1 MERKKNIPWWL
12 IISMLVFFWPVGL
25 VLMFIKIFG
34 EDDEQKRTTGRKN
47 NGYRMDKSYTDVPFT
62 SSDGEIGA
70 KLKPRQLK
78 KMFSPTKGKLLRNLG
93 IGLTFA
99 GGIGSIIA
107 FLANMLSYGWLGE
120 SLMISSIVF
129 LTIGAPGLGLTFW
142 GQSMLKKARRYSRY
156 ARLIGDSSEVSLDR
170 LAGAMGVDF
179 DKVCSDLQKMLDGGC
194 FEGYYVDVERRVLTR
209 GRLGAAAPQQ
219 RSNTQQKQTSAGEKA
234 QKNMHP
240 ADHIHAINESIRQAE
255 VSQKITR
262 LEALTRRIYNYT
274 EAYPEKDKLARSFKE
289 RYLPKTIK
297 ILESYSRFEQSGSSG
312 ENVRAAMQD
321 VEAVLD
327 VLIASFEKQLDMLY
341 MDEALDITTDIDA
354 LESMLAGDGLG
365 QSPFAMGQGME

>member
-70 KLKPRQLK
+70 KLKPKQLK
-78 KMFSPTKGKLLRNLG
+78 KIFSLTKGKLLRNLG

-99 GGIGSIIA
+99 GGLGSIIA

-240 ADHIHAINESIRQAE
+240 ADHIHAINETIRQAE

-262 LEALTRRIYNYT
+262 LETLTRRIYNYT

>member
-1 MERKKNIPWWL
+1 MERKKNLPWWL

>member
-34 EDDEQKRTTGRKN
+34 EDDEQKRTAGRKN

-99 GGIGSIIA
+99 GGLGSIIA

-156 ARLIGDSSEVSLDR
+156 ARLIGDSGEVSLDR

-240 ADHIHAINESIRQAE
+240 ADHIHAINETIRQAE

-262 LEALTRRIYNYT
+262 LETLTRRIYNYT

>member
-1 MERKKNIPWWL
+1 LERKKNIPWWL

-70 KLKPRQLK
+70 KLKPKQLK
-78 KMFSPTKGKLLRNLG
+78 KIFSLTKGKLLRNLG

-99 GGIGSIIA
+99 GGLGSIIA

-240 ADHIHAINESIRQAE
+240 ADHIHAINETIRQAE

-262 LEALTRRIYNYT
+262 LETLTRRIYNYT

>member
-1 MERKKNIPWWL
+1 LERKKNIPWWL

-70 KLKPRQLK
+70 KLKPKQLK
-78 KMFSPTKGKLLRNLG
+78 KIFSLTKGKLLRNLG

-99 GGIGSIIA
+99 GGLGSIIA

-219 RSNTQQKQTSAGEKA
+219 RSNAQQKQTSAGEKA
-234 QKNMHP
+234 QKNRHP
-240 ADHIHAINESIRQAE
+240 ADQIHAINENIRQAE

>member
-1 MERKKNIPWWL
+1 MEHKKNIPWWL
-12 IISMLVFFWPVGL
+12 IITMLVFFWPVGL

-34 EDDEQKRTTGRKN
+34 DDEGQKRTTGRKN

-70 KLKPRQLK
+70 TLKPKQLK
-78 KMFSPTKGKLLRNLG
+78 KMFSLTKGKLLRN
-93 IGLTFA
+93 IGLVLTFL
-99 GGIGSIIA
+99 GGLASVMTFIGT
-107 FLANMLSYGWLGE
+107 MLDYYWLTE
-120 SLMISSIVF
+120 ALMISSMVF
-129 LTIGAPGLGLTFW
+129 LGIGAPGLALTFW
-142 GQSMLKKARRYSRY
+142 GQSILGKAQRYSRY

-170 LAGAMGVDF
+170 MAGAMGVDF

-194 FEGYYVDVERRVLTR
+194 FEGYYVDIERRILTR
-209 GRLGAAAPQQ
+209 GRLDASMPRQQAQTRQHEAP
-219 RSNTQQKQTSAGEKA
+219 KA
-234 QKNMHP
+234 EEAPRRVHP
-240 ADHIHAINESIRQAE
+240 ADQIHAINENIRQAE
-255 VSQKITR
+255 VAQKITR

-274 EAYPEKDKLARSFKE
+274 EAYPEKEKLARSFKE

-312 ENVRAAMQD
+312 ENVRAAMKD

-327 VLIASFEKQLDMLY
+327 VLISSFEKQLDMLY
-341 MDEALDITTDIDA
+341 MDEALDISTDIDA

-365 QSPFAMGQGME
+365 QSPFAMEQGME